1 MVLDCKLCGQWSYT
15 KYICQECN
23 IVKDCMNLY
32 GRDTVIKVL
41 QKVLVRD
48 EQQRINKVELNKQ
61 LQNRVSQIEQNVTN
75 KIITRSN
82 KK

>member
-1 MVLDCKLCGQWSYT
+1 
-15 KYICQECN
+15 
-23 IVKDCMNLY
+23 MNLY